1 RAFID
6 ANPDVVRRFVAAAA
20 RAWRDTMETPAD
32 AIDSLLKRDPL
43 LNRDQ
48 ETERMRWMVA
58 HNLRP
63 RDEARKGLGDVDPKR
78 LADGLAVVSQALELP
93 TTPTVDSVFTDR
105 FLPPLPDRTP
115 KL

>member
-1 RAFID
+1 
-6 ANPDVVRRFVAAAA
+6 
-20 RAWRDTMETPAD
+20 MEKPAD
-32 AIDSLLKRDPL
+32 AIEALLKRDPL
-43 LNRDQ
+43 LNRDS

-63 RDEARKGLGDVDPKR
+63 RDEARKGLGDVDRAR

-93 TTPTVDSVFTDR
+93 ATPTVDSVFTDR

-115 KL
+115 RL